1 MRSTFPSA
9 LLLTPLLAGVE
20 LAGTAAQ
27 PPGPQICS
35 EVSMTRRLSDGSEH
49 THSIPRLIAIG
60 GELLDAIWTSE
71 EGGGRPLTKGTAGAL
86 ADLDSPLVF
95 PRNFNRWYEP
105 GTGRNTRTDPI
116 GLPED
121 GHSLYGYAQLGNP
134 PLNSDF
140 RGLFS
145 LAPGQKCKRLTRP
158 SFRRKLEQLKTK
170 PECVRFFREELDADL
185 AKLIDGPLPVVLI
198 TPRVPGAKTH
208 CTGDP
213 GAIWINPRLCSFG
226 YVTAKDF
233 QHAVLHELGHFAD
246 CDRNRFPPGGPTEE
260 GAEAER
266 ACFGFSIDR
275 K

>member
-1 MRSTFPSA
+1 
-9 LLLTPLLAGVE
+9 
-20 LAGTAAQ
+20 
-27 PPGPQICS
+27 
-35 EVSMTRRLSDGSEH
+35 MTRRLSDGAEH
-49 THSIPRLIAIG
+49 THSIPQLIAIG
-60 GELLDAIWTSE
+60 GELFDAMWTIE
-71 EGGGRPLTKGTAGAL
+71 EGGGRPLTKGTGGAL
-86 ADLDSPLVF
+86 ADPDSPLVF
-95 PRNFNRWYEP
+95 PRNFNRWDEP

-116 GLPED
+116 GHEED
-121 GHSLYGYAQLGNP
+121 GHSLHGYARPVNP
-134 PLNSDF
+134 LLESDF

-145 LAPGQKCKRLTRP
+145 LAPDQKCKRLTKP
-158 SFRRKLEQLKTK
+158 KVRRKLEQLKTN

-185 AKLIDGPLPVVLI
+185 AKLLDGPLPFVQI
-198 TPRVPGAKTH
+198 TRRVPGAKTP

-226 YVTAKDF
+226 YVKAKDF